1 MITAIQ
7 SAPAAAI
14 SELIAP
20 FRRGAGGRGFKPA
33 GAGREVQDHLASS
46 SAHVALVSVELLEDG
61 DLPTRW
67 GPLLV
72 LTPLVLVLGRSIAID
87 DTLFLGAA
95 EQILKDPWRP
105 FDAVT
110 PSGTTPCHSGSRSRI
125 RQVSPDGGPGAT
137 NLSAAPQTS
146 QRGGGGQWRFAWTT
160 PSCRQTTSWPPRSS
174 SPRSSV

>member
-110 PSGTTPCHSGSRSRI
+110 PSGTTPLPLWI
-125 RQVSPDGGPGAT
+125 ALKNPPGLAYW
-137 NLSAAPQTS
+137 LAAGLAVAGRDEWWLHLMLLP
-146 QRGGGGQWRFAWTT
+146 FALAAALAGV
-160 PSCRQTTSWPPRSS
+160 RL
-174 SPRSSV
+174 